1 MKRTYVGK
9 PEDLL
14 KGEALESVKDWE
26 QVRVM
31 LIQLDPPSPPTVKP
45 HRKLIIS
52 RKGDGV

>member
-14 KGEALESVKDWE
+14 KGEALEAVQRWP

-31 LIQLDPPSPPTVKP
+31 LIKIDEPAPPTVKP
-45 HRKLIIS
+45 NRKIIVS
-52 RKGDGV
+52 RR